1 MSPHATVAA
10 AATAAAS
17 AQGFGEIDLMRWRVV
32 GGGEALTWEQIQE
45 APAAAFGR
53 SLKLDPL
60 GNQGYAVRF

>member
-1 MSPHATVAA
+1 VAA

-45 APAAAFGR
+45 SPAAAFGR